1 MYKRIVTIFH
11 LFLLFQP
18 PGRNARSD
26 TLTPEGDRDKSIFS
40 CCHGGGNSTVGPEF
54 PQRFA
59 RALMGIDL
67 TGREPD
73 WRQAEEES
81 RDGFHGGCS
90 PSYRITINISMGN
103 RPAIPESRRRGGRG
117 CSFSSTPPPIRQ
129 RETACTL
136 IASLNMKRA
145 SICMMPIEIQ
155 YYHPASPQDCQRSVW
170 NWKEGREEGR
180 GCPRSEDKNRDDKEI
195 DSMDSRFDEGEKK
208 RKKKLTKI
216 EIGFRKVW
224 RNNSND
230 FANFCTI
237 RIGIWVLESLV
248 RFQIFVDYSVHDVWT
263 DQWMEKYN
271 FAICTLSRAL
281 TIMVIIR
288 WGGIKL
294 IRRLLANKFV
304 YPNYMNI

>member
-11 LFLLFQP
+11 LFLLFRAGIHECAQRYP
-18 PGRNARSD
+18 NTG
-26 TLTPEGDRDKSIFS
+26 GDRDKSIFS

-67 TGREPD
+67 TGMEPD

-103 RPAIPESRRRGGRG
+103 RPAIPESRRRGGGG

-195 DSMDSRFDEGEKK
+195 DSMDEVRRRGKKKK
-208 RKKKLTKI
+208 RNWRKLKLDSERFG
-216 EIGFRKVW
+216 EIL
-224 RNNSND
+224 
-230 FANFCTI
+230 TI
-237 RIGIWVLESLV
+237 LQIFVRFVRIGIWVLESLV
-248 RFQIFVDYSVHDVWT
+248 RFQIFVDYSDT
-263 DQWMEKYN
+263 RCLNGSMDGK
-271 FAICTLSRAL
+271 I
-281 TIMVIIR
+281 
-288 WGGIKL
+288 
-294 IRRLLANKFV
+294 
-304 YPNYMNI
+304 